1 MNRDGC
7 EFQLLQPQMLKMQ
20 ATRRNILSTL
30 WDGSVMKQIF
40 FDSDNIQ
47 IQKILELN
55 IQMKPEV
62 FFLEWWTKMLKIVTE
77 FCFCIW
83 PQQWGY

>member
-30 WDGSVMKQIF
+30 WDGSVMKQKF

-62 FFLEWWTKMLKIVTE
+62 FFLE
-77 FCFCIW
+77 
-83 PQQWGY
+83 